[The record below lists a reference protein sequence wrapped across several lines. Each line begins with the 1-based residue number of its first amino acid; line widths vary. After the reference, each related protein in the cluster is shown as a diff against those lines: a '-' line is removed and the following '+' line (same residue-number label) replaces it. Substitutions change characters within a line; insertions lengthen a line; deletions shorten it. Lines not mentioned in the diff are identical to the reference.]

1 MDAARSEWGRG
12 PDQAL
17 NTKDKTSNVLSP
29 LGLRKVS
36 RSPPNGSSSSSKV
49 FVAAYKQDLSPI
61 IPTSSFFSSF
71 RPSLRS
77 PFNQVPQSS
86 YLPCDASPLGFHLRS
101 LPCHFL
107 YIRRS
112 LLYSLCIISALLFST
127 KRYPRSLVRSNIR
140 LLAHNTRSPPPAM

>member
-61 IPTSSFFSSF
+61 IPTSSFFPLSARVCAPPST
-71 RPSLRS
+71 RPPNLPIS
-77 PFNQVPQSS
+77 
-86 YLPCDASPLGFHLRS
+86 PCDASPLGFHLRS

-107 YIRRS
+107 CIRRS